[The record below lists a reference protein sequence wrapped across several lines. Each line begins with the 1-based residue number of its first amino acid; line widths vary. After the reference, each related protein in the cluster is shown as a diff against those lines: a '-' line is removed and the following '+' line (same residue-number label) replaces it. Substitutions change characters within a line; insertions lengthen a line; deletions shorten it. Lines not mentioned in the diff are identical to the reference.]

1 MRGRGTKTMFAHAH
15 VKWFYGQSEHMYYL
29 NYFIMKVFLKKFF
42 QHMETL
48 DVFTYKPSYSK
59 ETQYNYIDNNEND
72 RNSNSNN

>member
-1 MRGRGTKTMFAHAH
+1 MVLWPIRAH
-15 VKWFYGQSEHMYYL
+15 VLFELFYNES
-29 NYFIMKVFLKKFF
+29 FLKKFF

-48 DVFTYKPSYSK
+48 NVFTYKPSYSK

>member
-1 MRGRGTKTMFAHAH
+1 MKEERKTMFAYAH

-29 NYFIMKVFLKKFF
+29 NYFIMKVFKKNFSS
-42 QHMETL
+42 TWKL
-48 DVFTYKPSYSK
+48 NVFTYKPSYSK

>member
-1 MRGRGTKTMFAHAH
+1 
-15 VKWFYGQSEHMYYL
+15 
-29 NYFIMKVFLKKFF
+29 
-42 QHMETL
+42 METL